1 MLVAKATRLA
11 QVGPQLLVV
20 VAQLGDGVL
29 SRKRCKR
36 QMWPIERQRAIAITP
51 EFSSPP
57 GHVSREAGHRLLR
70 VVLAMN
76 RCLHRPSPLPA
87 VAAFAA

>member
-1 MLVAKATRLA
+1 MYSGLGPLIARMMPRHALTGAARAARPAEAQRTPMAAFLVSACPDAALTVRFA
-11 QVGPQLLVV
+11 Y
-20 VAQLGDGVL
+20 
-29 SRKRCKR
+29 
-36 QMWPIERQRAIAITP
+36 
-51 EFSSPP
+51 
-57 GHVSREAGHRLLR
+57 VSREAGHRLLR